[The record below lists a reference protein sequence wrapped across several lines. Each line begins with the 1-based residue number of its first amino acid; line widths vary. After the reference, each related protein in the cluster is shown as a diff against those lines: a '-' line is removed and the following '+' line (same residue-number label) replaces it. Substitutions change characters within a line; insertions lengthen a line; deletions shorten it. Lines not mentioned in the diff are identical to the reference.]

1 MSTHNTDKNSIT
13 PQGGFTGRECLI
25 QPISLLMVGPIMT
38 QHKTPAKNGPKSPN
52 QGPKSGQKR
61 SRTHARSGPH
71 KGRPGGRSSGS
82 HRPQNRGK
90 TAENQGKPSGPPWI
104 YGIHAGLAAIA
115 NPRRRVH
122 RILIAAQTAET
133 LEARVDSARATA
145 GGRPNPEIRDRE
157 ELDKQLPARAVHQGL
172 AVQADPLPE
181 TPLPQALSEADEN
194 APILI
199 LDQATDPQNIGAT
212 LRSAA
217 AFGAAFVIMQD
228 RHAPPETPSM
238 AKASSG
244 ALEIVPI
251 VRVPNIVRAL
261 IVLKAAGYWVVGFDA
276 HGEKTVADA
285 NLSGKLALILG
296 AEGTGL
302 RRLTQESCDHLVKI
316 PISDNIESLNVSATA
331 AIALYELTK

>member
-1 MSTHNTDKNSIT
+1 MNQRNPSAPNSKK
-13 PQGGFTGRECLI
+13 
-25 QPISLLMVGPIMT
+25 GP
-38 QHKTPAKNGPKSPN
+38 NRGP
-52 QGPKSGQKR
+52 KR
-61 SRTHARSGPH
+61 SRNASRDGAKKGPYRG
-71 KGRPGGRSSGS
+71 KPGGHSDGPR
-82 HRPQNRGK
+82 RPHNRPK
-90 TAENQGKPSGPPWI
+90 TAENKANVRSSQQGPPWI

-122 RILIAAQTAET
+122 RIVIASQSAEA
-133 LEARVDSARATA
+133 LEARVDQARADS

-157 ELDKQLPARAVHQGL
+157 ELDKLLPNRAVHQGL
-172 AVQADPLPE
+172 AVQTDPLPE
-181 TPLPQALSEADEN
+181 TPLPRALNDAAEN

-228 RHAPPETPSM
+228 RHAPPETASM

-251 VRVPNIVRAL
+251 VRVPNIARAL
-261 IVLKAAGYWVVGFDA
+261 IVLKEAGYWIVGFDA
-276 HGEKTVADA
+276 HGKQTVAEA
-285 NLSGKLALILG
+285 NLSGKLALVLG
-296 AEGTGL
+296 AEGSGL

-316 PISDNIESLNVSATA
+316 PISDKIESLNVAATA

>member
-1 MSTHNTDKNSIT
+1 
-13 PQGGFTGRECLI
+13 
-25 QPISLLMVGPIMT
+25 MVGPIMNERN
-38 QHKTPAKNGPKSPN
+38 PSASNGKKGRNS
-52 QGPKSGQKR
+52 R
-61 SRTHARSGPH
+61 SNRNRPQNRGGPH
-71 KGRPGGRSSGS
+71 KGRAGGRPGGGR
-82 HRPQNRGK
+82 RPDHRGK
-90 TAENQGKPSGPPWI
+90 TAKNSGKTHGPPWI

-122 RILIAAQTAET
+122 RIVLASQSAET
-133 LEARVDSARATA
+133 LEARLDQARAAA
-145 GGRPNPEIRDRE
+145 GGRPNPEIRDKD
-157 ELDKQLPARAVHQGL
+157 ELDRLLPNRAVHQGL

-181 TPLPQALSEADEN
+181 TPLPRALTEAAEN

-228 RHAPPETPSM
+228 RHAPPETPAM

-244 ALEIVPI
+244 ALEIVPV
-251 VRVPNIVRAL
+251 VRVPNIARAL
-261 IVLKAAGYWVVGFDA
+261 IVLKEAGYWIVGFDA
-276 HGEKTVADA
+276 HGEQSVAEA

-296 AEGTGL
+296 AEGSGL

-316 PISDNIESLNVSATA
+316 PITDKVDSLNVAASA
-331 AIALYELTK
+331 AIALYEITKSNT

>member
-1 MSTHNTDKNSIT
+1 MNQNK
-13 PQGGFTGRECLI
+13 P
-25 QPISLLMVGPIMT
+25 
-38 QHKTPAKNGPKSPN
+38 PAKNGPKGPN
-52 QGPKSGQKR
+52 RGPNSAEKR
-61 SRTHARSGPH
+61 SRPHGRGGPH
-71 KGRPGGRSSGS
+71 KGRPGGNR
-82 HRPQNRGK
+82 RPQNRGK
-90 TAENQGKPSGPPWI
+90 TPENQGKPSGPPWI

-122 RILIAAQTAET
+122 RILIAAQTAES
-133 LEARVDSARATA
+133 LEARVDSARAAA

-181 TPLPQALSEADEN
+181 TPLPRALTEADEN

-261 IVLKAAGYWVVGFDA
+261 LILKEAGYWIVGFDA

-296 AEGTGL
+296 AEGSGL
-302 RRLTQESCDHLVKI
+302 RRLTQENCDHLVKI
-316 PISDNIESLNVSATA
+316 PISDKVESLNVAATA